1 MNRDHGV
8 AIITGGASGIGLA
21 IAKAAV
27 GEGWKVLL
35 ADLTQPALD
44 AAKAQ
49 VDAIKPSVTRTVVMD
64 VASYQQREDALAMLK
79 LVTQSEQQ
87 IRRGQTLSHRDA
99 VTRATRSLA
108 R

>member
-49 VDAIKPSVTRTVVMD
+49 VDDPHRCVGKTGAVAIAGDGDAHMPAPRTATAEF
-64 VASYQQREDALAMLK
+64 VARPGIRHLDALI
-79 LVTQSEQQ
+79 E
-87 IRRGQTLSHRDA
+87 
-99 VTRATRSLA
+99 
-108 R
+108 